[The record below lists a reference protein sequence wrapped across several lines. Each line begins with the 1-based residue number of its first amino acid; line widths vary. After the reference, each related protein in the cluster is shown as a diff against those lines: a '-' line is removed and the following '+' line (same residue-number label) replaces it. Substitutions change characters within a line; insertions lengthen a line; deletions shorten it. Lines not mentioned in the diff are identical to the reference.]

1 MIMSL
6 GLPQEPSL
14 TQGQSGVR
22 GVFVGF
28 YFLLPQVLGYSLALV
43 SPFTQSFMMPP
54 FGRHLFML
62 VLKWHFLGILPEL
75 SIFLIVHLSPEDLM
89 LSNCGATEDS

>member
-1 MIMSL
+1 
-6 GLPQEPSL
+6 
-14 TQGQSGVR
+14 
-22 GVFVGF
+22 
-28 YFLLPQVLGYSLALV
+28 
-43 SPFTQSFMMPP
+43 
-54 FGRHLFML
+54 ML